1 MGLGKW
7 VLPRRTLVVLIC
19 AALVFG
25 FGVLAVT
32 SAGAQQVAFTFD
44 DLPAHGPLPPGETRM
59 EVAEKVLKA
68 LKKAHMPPVY
78 GFVNG
83 VGVEEHPETAAVL
96 ASWRAAGDLL
106 GNHTWSHMNF
116 NQHSPEQFEEDTQ
129 KNEGLL
135 ELQMKG
141 MDWKWLRYPFLAEG
155 DTAAKKMGYRVYL
168 ADHGY
173 RIAAVTMSFA
183 DYEWNDPYARCETKH
198 NGKAIPRLERSY
210 LRAADEDISY
220 RRAMS
225 EKLYGHDI
233 PYVLLMHIG
242 AFDARML
249 PRLLQVYRSRGFTFV
264 TLEEAEKDPFYKYD
278 VDPKL
283 LPGADSLEGAMFEK
297 GLEIPKKKDYSAELD
312 KVCK

>member
-1 MGLGKW
+1 M
-7 VLPRRTLVVLIC
+7 
-19 AALVFG
+19 
-25 FGVLAVT
+25 AVT
-32 SAGAQQVAFTFD
+32 TAGAQQVAFTFD

-59 EVAEKVLKA
+59 AVAEKVLKA

-83 VGVEEHPETAAVL
+83 VAVEEHPETAAVL
-96 ASWRAAGDLL
+96 AVWRAAGDPL
-106 GNHTWSHMNF
+106 GNHTWSHMNL
-116 NQHSPEQFEEDTQ
+116 NQHSLEQFEEDTQ
-129 KNEGLL
+129 KNEALL

-155 DTAAKKMGYRVYL
+155 DTAAKKMGDRVFL
-168 ADHGY
+168 AEHGY

-183 DYEWNDPYARCETKH
+183 DYEWNEPYARCETKH
-198 NGKAIPRLERSY
+198 DGKAIRWLERSY
-210 LRAADEDISY
+210 LRAADEDIGY
-220 RRAMS
+220 RRAMA

-249 PRLLQVYRSRGFTFV
+249 PRLLKVYQARGFTFV
-264 TLEEAEKDPFYKYD
+264 TLEEAEKDSFYKCD

-283 LPGADSLEGAMFEK
+283 LPGADTLEGAMAEK
-297 GLEIPKKKDYSAELD
+297 GLEIPKKGDYSAELAA
-312 KVCK
+312 VCK

>member
-1 MGLGKW
+1 MGLRVSVRSGW
-7 VLPRRTLVVLIC
+7 
-19 AALVFG
+19 ALVLACG
-25 FGVLAVT
+25 LGVMAVAG
-32 SAGAQQVAFTFD
+32 AGAQRVAFTFD

-59 EVAEKVLKA
+59 AVAARVLKT

-83 VGVEEHPETAAVL
+83 LAVEEHPETGAVL
-96 ASWRAAGDLL
+96 AAWRAAGDPL
-106 GNHTWSHMNF
+106 GHMNL
-116 NQHSPEQFEEDTQ
+116 NQHSLEQFEEDTQ
-129 KNEGLL
+129 KNEALL

-141 MDWKWLRYPFLAEG
+141 MDWKWLRYPYLAEG
-155 DTAAKKMGYRVYL
+155 DTAAKKMGYRVFL
-168 ADHGY
+168 AEHGY

-183 DYEWNDPYARCETKH
+183 DYEWNEPYARCETEH
-198 NGKAIPRLERSY
+198 DGKAIRWLEKSY
-210 LRAADEDISY
+210 LAAADEDIGY

-249 PRLLQVYRSRGFTFV
+249 PRLLKVYQGRGFTFV

-283 LPGADSLEGAMFEK
+283 LPGADTLEGAMAEK

-312 KVCK
+312 KVCR